1 MPNELLAS
9 IEYSGYISI
18 WKFLFFTI
26 CFFGWMPL
34 VNWVYADTQAV
45 RTNGFVWTLA
55 VMFTGLASL
64 LVWLLIPVF
73 FIGLL
78 IFLIGFGSVLLAYV
92 MHRNARVA
100 DFEKILTAE
109 HIHNL
114 FSNPTKK
121 IEKASHG
128 IQFITANGNE
138 APLPEPKSKE
148 LEGFIMN
155 CEIIDDALWHRAD
168 EIRFIPQKESYAVVY
183 EIDGIPTK
191 QEPRTQE
198 EFDGFIYYTKQL
210 AGLEVEEKR
219 KPQKGRFTAKI
230 GEGAEQ
236 EKIQWEVKTSGSTV
250 GEQAA
255 LIKISAFVSR
265 KVDDLGLNDNQIESI
280 RTLREVQSGLVVIS
294 GPRKSGVTSSFY
306 TLMGNHDPFMN
317 SINTLEKSPAAE
329 LNNITQNT
337 YSLSDTGTTSY
348 ARRFQSILRKGPDI
362 VGVSD
367 CEDSETA
374 KLAANAAK
382 DGMMVYV
389 TMEAS
394 SVNQA
399 MEKWLKL
406 VGDKKLVAETLTAVI
421 NQRLVRTLCNDCRQ
435 AYQPN
440 PALFKKFN
448 IPADE
453 VRTFYRPAEL
463 EYDKHG
469 KPILCETCQGTGFY
483 GRNGLFETI
492 RINDDLREIIRK
504 AKTPQEIATAFRK
517 AGMLYMQE
525 QSIKKVAYSITSIN
539 EVIRNFSSKS

>member
-18 WKFLFFTI
+18 WKFLLFTI

-64 LVWLLIPVF
+64 LIWLLIPVF
-73 FIGLL
+73 FIGML
-78 IFLIGFGSVLLAYV
+78 IFFIAFGSVLAAYV

-114 FSNPTKK
+114 FTNPGKK
-121 IEKASHG
+121 IEQASHG
-128 IQFITANGNE
+128 MQFITANGNE
-138 APLPEPKSKE
+138 APLPEPKSEE
-148 LEGFIMN
+148 LDGFILT
-155 CEIIDDALWHRAD
+155 CEIIDDAVWHRAD
-168 EIRFIPQKESYAVVY
+168 EIRFIPQKDEYAVVY

-191 QEPRTQE
+191 QEPKTHQE
-198 EFDGFIYYTKQL
+198 FEDFVFYAKQL

-219 KPQKGRFTAKI
+219 KPQKGRFTTKI
-230 GEGAEQ
+230 GEEA
-236 EKIQWEVKTSGSTV
+236 KKVRWELKTSGSTA
-250 GEQAA
+250 GEQAS
-255 LIKISAFVSR
+255 LNKISAFVNR
-265 KVDDLGLNDNQIESI
+265 TVDDLGLNDNQIDSI
-280 RTLREVQSGLVVIS
+280 RTLRDVQSGLVIVS
-294 GPRKSGVTSSFY
+294 GPRKSGVTTTFY
-306 TLMGNHDPFMN
+306 TLLGNHDPFLN

-329 LNNITQNT
+329 LANITQNT
-337 YSLSDTGTTSY
+337 YTLSDTGTMSY
-348 ARRFQSILRKGPDI
+348 ARRLQTLLRKGPDI

-367 CEDSETA
+367 CEDAETA
-374 KLAANAAK
+374 KLAANAAN

-389 TMEAS
+389 TLEAT

-406 VGDKKLVAETLTAVI
+406 VGDKKLIADTLTAVV

-453 VRTFYRPAEL
+453 VRTFYRPAEV

-492 RINDDLREIIRK
+492 RISDELKEVIRK